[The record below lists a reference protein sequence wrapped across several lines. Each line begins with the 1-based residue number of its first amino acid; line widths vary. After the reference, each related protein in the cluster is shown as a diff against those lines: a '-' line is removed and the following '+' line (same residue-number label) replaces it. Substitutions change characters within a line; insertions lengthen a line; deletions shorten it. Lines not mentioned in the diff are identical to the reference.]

1 MTNSNELLQNAL
13 KSMSNEDKAKIFPPI
28 ERKNFVV
35 RKNWLGRNQVI
46 TFNTKPTKTKPSV
59 RVTYNHDEV
68 LNAMLPK
75 LQFQACWLKRKYWS
89 QSTNLPTNV
98 RHLATIE
105 ELESTEKQAQA
116 SAKCRLTTNTNR

>member
-1 MTNSNELLQNAL
+1 MQNSNEILQNAL

-35 RKNWLGRNQVI
+35 RESCMNRNQVI
-46 TFNTKPTKTKPSV
+46 TFINNKNQ
-59 RVTYNHDEV
+59 RVTYNHDVILE
-68 LNAMLPK
+68 AMLPK
-75 LQFQACWLKRKYWS
+75 LKFQACWLKRKYWS

-105 ELESTEKQAQA
+105 ELESTEK
-116 SAKCRLTTNTNR
+116 

>member
-1 MTNSNELLQNAL
+1 MQNSNEILQNAL

-35 RKNWLGRNQVI
+35 RESWMNRNQII
-46 TFNTKPTKTKPSV
+46 TFVNNKNQ
-59 RVTYNHDEV
+59 RVTYNHDVILE
-68 LNAMLPK
+68 AMLPK
-75 LQFQACWLKRKYWS
+75 LKFQACWLKRKYWS

-105 ELESTEKQAQA
+105 ELEIDETSKEFQD
-116 SAKCRLTTNTNR
+116 SEVSLT

>member
-1 MTNSNELLQNAL
+1 MQNSNEILQNAL

-35 RKNWLGRNQVI
+35 RESWMNRNQVI
-46 TFNTKPTKTKPSV
+46 TFINNKNQ
-59 RVTYNHDEV
+59 RVTYNLDVILE
-68 LNAMLPK
+68 AMLPK
-75 LQFQACWLKRKYWS
+75 LKFQACWLKRKYWS

-105 ELESTEKQAQA
+105 ELESTEK
-116 SAKCRLTTNTNR
+116 

>member
-1 MTNSNELLQNAL
+1 MTNSNEILQNAL

-35 RKNWLGRNQVI
+35 RESWMNRNQVI
-46 TFNTKPTKTKPSV
+46 TFVNNKNQK
-59 RVTYNHDEV
+59 VTYNHDV
-68 LNAMLPK
+68 STRMQCYRNCK
-75 LQFQACWLKRKYWS
+75 YQACWIKRKYWS

-105 ELESTEKQAQA
+105 ELESTEK
-116 SAKCRLTTNTNR
+116 